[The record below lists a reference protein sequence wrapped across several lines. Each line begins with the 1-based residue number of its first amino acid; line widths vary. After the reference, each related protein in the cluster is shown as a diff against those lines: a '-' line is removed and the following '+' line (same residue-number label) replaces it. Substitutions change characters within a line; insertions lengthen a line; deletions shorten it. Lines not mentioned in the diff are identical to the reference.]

1 MDKGILITADNK
13 ICIKDF
19 ERPLYESVGT
29 AVGGCIELVR
39 CAAFPSPIKNA
50 VMIVCDDGL
59 LKNLRLNMAGSCMYG
74 TPFHGSP
81 IVGDIVIM
89 KMGYTDDGFFKTR
102 AVIDN
107 GSDYI
112 MLCAEAE
119 ASVFQHVTNA
129 LIDSIEKN

>member
-19 ERPLYESVGT
+19 ERPLYESVGA

-89 KMGYTDDGFFKTR
+89 KMGYTDDNPDVVGLTNEESINYYDAFVKTFR
-102 AVIDN
+102 YLKEN
-107 GSDYI
+107 S
-112 MLCAEAE
+112 
-119 ASVFQHVTNA
+119 
-129 LIDSIEKN
+129 K